1 MSSEVAS
8 ICGLFV
14 YELTSVRGLGLK
26 IKRLVEFSGLFVYN
40 GKSSFFDKAYG
51 RGFMNYLT
59 MDFGGTLAK
68 YSVMDENCQVLL
80 REEAPAP
87 KASADQY
94 YDFVT
99 DVYTRNK
106 EKFDL
111 QGIALSMPGVL
122 DSDSGLLI
130 GSGAYIPLHGH
141 NVVNELRERVDV
153 PVTMENDGKCGVLA
167 EVWKGNLKDCT
178 DGAVIILGTAV
189 AGGIVKDRKV
199 HKGKRFTAGELSFA
213 LVGIEDDMR
222 STAYYR
228 CGVSPLL
235 FNACMKKGIDVTKLP
250 NHGLTKFSFIEDQ
263 KSFSEWNDRPE
274 YAHGMNGL
282 QFFELLEQGD
292 PDITELYQQYL
303 KDLARLVLNIQIFFD
318 PDKILIG
325 GGISRQERLVPD
337 IRAALADL
345 QEKVIM
351 GYRFD
356 TVIDVCYFMNEANQ
370 YGALYHFLEKKKQEE
385 SGK

>member
-1 MSSEVAS
+1 
-8 ICGLFV
+8 
-14 YELTSVRGLGLK
+14 
-26 IKRLVEFSGLFVYN
+26 
-40 GKSSFFDKAYG
+40 
-51 RGFMNYLT
+51 MNYLT

-199 HKGKRFTAGELSFA
+199 HKGKRFTAGEFSFA

-235 FNACMKKGIDVTKLP
+235 FNACMKKGIDVRKLP
-250 NHGLTKFSFIEDQ
+250 NHRLIEFPFIEDQ
-263 KSFSEWNDRPE
+263 KTFSSLFRN
-274 YAHGMNGL
+274 GMTGRNM
-282 QFFELLEQGD
+282 
-292 PDITELYQQYL
+292 PM
-303 KDLARLVLNIQIFFD
+303 A
-318 PDKILIG
+318 
-325 GGISRQERLVPD
+325 
-337 IRAALADL
+337 
-345 QEKVIM
+345 
-351 GYRFD
+351 
-356 TVIDVCYFMNEANQ
+356 
-370 YGALYHFLEKKKQEE
+370 
-385 SGK
+385 

>member
-1 MSSEVAS
+1 
-8 ICGLFV
+8 
-14 YELTSVRGLGLK
+14 
-26 IKRLVEFSGLFVYN
+26 
-40 GKSSFFDKAYG
+40 
-51 RGFMNYLT
+51 
-59 MDFGGTLAK
+59 
-68 YSVMDENCQVLL
+68 
-80 REEAPAP
+80 
-87 KASADQY
+87 
-94 YDFVT
+94 
-99 DVYTRNK
+99 
-106 EKFDL
+106 
-111 QGIALSMPGVL
+111 
-122 DSDSGLLI
+122 
-130 GSGAYIPLHGH
+130 
-141 NVVNELRERVDV
+141 DV

-235 FNACMKKGIDVTKLP
+235 FNACMKKGIDVRKLP
-250 NHGLTKFSFIEDQ
+250 NHGLIEFPFIEDQ
-263 KSFSEWNDRPE
+263 KTFSEWNDRPE

>member
-1 MSSEVAS
+1 
-8 ICGLFV
+8 
-14 YELTSVRGLGLK
+14 
-26 IKRLVEFSGLFVYN
+26 
-40 GKSSFFDKAYG
+40 
-51 RGFMNYLT
+51 MNYLT

-282 QFFELLEQGD
+282 M
-292 PDITELYQQYL
+292 PM
-303 KDLARLVLNIQIFFD
+303 A
-318 PDKILIG
+318 
-325 GGISRQERLVPD
+325 
-337 IRAALADL
+337 
-345 QEKVIM
+345 
-351 GYRFD
+351 
-356 TVIDVCYFMNEANQ
+356 
-370 YGALYHFLEKKKQEE
+370 
-385 SGK
+385 

>member
-1 MSSEVAS
+1 
-8 ICGLFV
+8 
-14 YELTSVRGLGLK
+14 
-26 IKRLVEFSGLFVYN
+26 
-40 GKSSFFDKAYG
+40 
-51 RGFMNYLT
+51 
-59 MDFGGTLAK
+59 
-68 YSVMDENCQVLL
+68 
-80 REEAPAP
+80 
-87 KASADQY
+87 
-94 YDFVT
+94 
-99 DVYTRNK
+99 
-106 EKFDL
+106 
-111 QGIALSMPGVL
+111 
-122 DSDSGLLI
+122 
-130 GSGAYIPLHGH
+130 
-141 NVVNELRERVDV
+141 
-153 PVTMENDGKCGVLA
+153 
-167 EVWKGNLKDCT
+167 
-178 DGAVIILGTAV
+178 
-189 AGGIVKDRKV
+189 
-199 HKGKRFTAGELSFA
+199 
-213 LVGIEDDMR
+213 
-222 STAYYR
+222 
-228 CGVSPLL
+228 
-235 FNACMKKGIDVTKLP
+235 MKKGIDVRKLP
-250 NHGLTKFSFIEDQ
+250 NHRLIEFPFIEDQ

>member
-1 MSSEVAS
+1 
-8 ICGLFV
+8 
-14 YELTSVRGLGLK
+14 
-26 IKRLVEFSGLFVYN
+26 
-40 GKSSFFDKAYG
+40 
-51 RGFMNYLT
+51 MNYLT

-345 QEKVIM
+345 QEKVIV
-351 GYRFD
+351 GYSFD

>member
-1 MSSEVAS
+1 
-8 ICGLFV
+8 
-14 YELTSVRGLGLK
+14 
-26 IKRLVEFSGLFVYN
+26 
-40 GKSSFFDKAYG
+40 
-51 RGFMNYLT
+51 
-59 MDFGGTLAK
+59 
-68 YSVMDENCQVLL
+68 
-80 REEAPAP
+80 
-87 KASADQY
+87 
-94 YDFVT
+94 
-99 DVYTRNK
+99 
-106 EKFDL
+106 
-111 QGIALSMPGVL
+111 
-122 DSDSGLLI
+122 
-130 GSGAYIPLHGH
+130 
-141 NVVNELRERVDV
+141 
-153 PVTMENDGKCGVLA
+153 
-167 EVWKGNLKDCT
+167 
-178 DGAVIILGTAV
+178 
-189 AGGIVKDRKV
+189 
-199 HKGKRFTAGELSFA
+199 
-213 LVGIEDDMR
+213 MR

-385 SGK
+385 SVK